1 MTASIYICS
10 DYGEDSKCQSAPQ
23 ILSYEPINRCI
34 SSEIVTVSGK
44 DCPVKICHNVAF
56 SLTEYLLLTG
66 TDITV
71 TTYEYENCTT
81 PIETDTRTSFACTGN
96 FFNEYRSVSY
106 GDATPTSSSVPEKS
120 EKSCF
125 SGSET
130 VNMEYGGS
138 KFISELRVGDRV
150 QAADAFGMIG
160 FSEVMLF
167 NVIFC
172 DPM

>member
-10 DYGEDSKCQSAPQ
+10 DYGRNSECESAPQ
-23 ILSYEPINRCI
+23 ILYYKPINRCI
-34 SSEIVTVSGK
+34 SKQIVTVSGK
-44 DCPVKICHNVAF
+44 ACPVKICHDVAF

-66 TDITV
+66 TDITE
-71 TTYEYENCTT
+71 TTYENKNCTSPVNT
-81 PIETDTRTSFACTGN
+81 ETFKSFACVNDFSYG
-96 FFNEYRSVSY
+96 YRSVSY
-106 GDATPTSSSVPEKS
+106 GDATPTSSSVP

-150 QAADAFGMIG
+150 QAADAFGVIG

-167 NVIFC
+167 NVVFC

>member
-10 DYGEDSKCQSAPQ
+10 YYGEDSKCQSAPQ
-23 ILSYEPINRCI
+23 ILYYDPINRCT
-34 SSEIVTVSGK
+34 SNQIVIVSGK
-44 DCPVKICHNVAF
+44 ACPVKICHNVAF

-66 TDITV
+66 TTITI
-71 TTYEYENCTT
+71 TTYENEDCTT
-81 PIETDTRTSFACTGN
+81 PTGTYTWTSFACVKKM
-96 FFNEYRSVSY
+96 SVSY
-106 GDATPTSSSVPEKS
+106 GDATAIQ

-150 QAADAFGMIG
+150 QATDAFGMTG
-160 FSEVMLF
+160 FSEVLLF
-167 NVIFC
+167 NVVFC